1 MKSLIILSFLTCMSA
16 STFAA
21 SINGSVQT
29 KPEPFD
35 GPDGKGAQIISQ
47 SGAHGGP
54 GGDNASLGA
63 ADEAKTERLKAQIY
77 KNLNAN
83 STLDRLGPSLW
94 KE

>member
-1 MKSLIILSFLTCMSA
+1 MSA

-21 SINGSVQT
+21 CSVQT

-54 GGDNASLGA
+54 GGGNASLGA

-83 STLDRLGPSLW
+83 STLDRLGPFLW